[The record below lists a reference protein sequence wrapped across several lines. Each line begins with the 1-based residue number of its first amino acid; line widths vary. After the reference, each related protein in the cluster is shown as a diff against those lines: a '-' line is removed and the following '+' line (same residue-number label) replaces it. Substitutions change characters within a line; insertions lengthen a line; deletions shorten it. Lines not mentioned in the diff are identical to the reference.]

1 MLINVHNQVI
11 IKLTRKFALIF
22 ATATIDTTATMPRSK
37 ARRTPVANKPTS
49 QTIQNQVELDKD
61 TPLPLPPLLA
71 TSSASAIEA
80 SEQPPLE
87 NDTPE
92 STIPSSAEQMESQ
105 LAEKGKAEVLSW
117 SIQMVESLV
126 ETLEEVF
133 IRGGSADNSF
143 KKSTFELAASNV
155 RRYYTGTVVINGDK
169 CKNKWADLK
178 AK

>member
-1 MLINVHNQVI
+1 MLAGCQ
-11 IKLTRKFALIF
+11 LADL
-22 ATATIDTTATMPRSK
+22 
-37 ARRTPVANKPTS
+37 
-49 QTIQNQVELDKD
+49 LDS
-61 TPLPLPPLLA
+61 LLA

-92 STIPSSAEQMESQ
+92 STIPSSAEQIESQ

-155 RRYYTGTVVINGDK
+155 RRYYTRTVVINRDK
-169 CKNKWADLK
+169 CKNK
-178 AK
+178 

>member
-71 TSSASAIEA
+71 TSSASTIEA

-92 STIPSSAEQMESQ
+92 STIPSSAEQIESQ
-105 LAEKGKAEVLSW
+105 LAEKGKAEVL
-117 SIQMVESLV
+117 
-126 ETLEEVF
+126 
-133 IRGGSADNSF
+133 
-143 KKSTFELAASNV
+143 
-155 RRYYTGTVVINGDK
+155 
-169 CKNKWADLK
+169 
-178 AK
+178 